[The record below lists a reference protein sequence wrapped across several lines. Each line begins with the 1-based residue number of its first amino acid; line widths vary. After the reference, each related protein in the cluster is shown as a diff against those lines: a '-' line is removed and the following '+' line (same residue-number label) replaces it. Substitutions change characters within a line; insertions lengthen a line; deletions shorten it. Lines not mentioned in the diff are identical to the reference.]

1 MQENS
6 SLLAM
11 RVEEV
16 IFWRVVAMR
25 SVLPTSGK

>member
-16 IFWRVVAMR
+16 QVTAVETREMARRIE
-25 SVLPTSGK
+25 